1 LSILSFMRRLLPVF
15 LAFALP
21 ATAFAQVGYDP
32 ARSPYRELRFGQF
45 VGASAG
51 WVGGSGGSLALSPHG
66 GPVYGIRYELL
77 GANTLSISLAGSYA
91 DLERVVIDP
100 DAPAVSQVSGPV
112 KQSALNFEGILQ
124 FTLTGGKTWHRLAP
138 FVSGGLGLML
148 ASRVPEDTTGFS
160 LRTRAV
166 LTPGIGTRVFL
177 SQRLFLRLEARASF
191 WQVTYPTSF
200 QDPPANA
207 PQEPPVLG
215 GRVRKEWVS
224 TPTFTAGLS
233 YAFFR
238 PF

>member
-1 LSILSFMRRLLPVF
+1 MRRILPTLL
-15 LAFALP
+15 AISLP
-21 ATAFAQVGYDP
+21 ATALAQVGYDP

-51 WVGGSGGSLALSPHG
+51 WVGGAGGSLGLSPHG

-77 GANTLSISLAGSYA
+77 GANTISLSLAGSYA

-100 DAPAVSQVSGPV
+100 DEPGESQVTGPV
-112 KQSALNFEGILQ
+112 KQSALTFEGILQ
-124 FTLTGGKTWHRLAP
+124 FSLTGGKTWHRLAP
-138 FVSGGLGLML
+138 FVSGGFGLLL
-148 ASRVPEDTTGFS
+148 ASAVPEDSSGFS

-177 SQRLFLRLEARASF
+177 SQRLFLRFEARASF
-191 WQVTYPTSF
+191 WQVTYPESF
-200 QDPPANA
+200 TDPPLNA
-207 PQEPPVLG
+207 PQEPPVLR
-215 GRVRKEWVS
+215 GRARKEWVA